1 MGTFST
7 AVFIRNGKQMTKE
20 EFAEEF
26 CKSMEKR
33 GYKRATEKSG
43 SKYAL
48 AFSEGSD
55 WVMLRRT
62 AYGDGGFT
70 HAEDAGWFS
79 EAMQTH
85 CVSAELVDSDFAV
98 LELYSRSKEQTDM
111 AVLGDAS
118 GYWGDGEPSRGLKKC
133 WEPLLKE
140 GYTWED
146 FQKVLTAEYV
156 YAEDGL
162 EKMAPLLGIG
172 AGGQDGD
179 GNGQDTV
186 NLYFQKG
193 KRMPS
198 LNTVFKQV
206 FGEGL
211 KEHGFVKIK
220 GKQPYLVRV
229 IGDEIIHVIACKNE
243 GADGEPGYRQ
253 FSVWGGVATVYR
265 LSIDLAC
272 SPGDNTGWLLT
283 PFYCYSTLHRCTDD
297 FDAEYCMSI
306 YEFSYQK
313 DDGDDLLKKMKNA
326 LEVMGR
332 EMLPELDKIT
342 DLDACIDY
350 FRVFH
355 GSVLNVP
362 VYNEEQ
368 DDFGQDDENEGLLY
382 IQADNHDNLVEKYK
396 RFFEELDW
404 KEKKGIK
411 LMWSYEKERRGL
423 ESWRA
428 GTVRSRDEIY
438 NNPEIYRKALAE
450 LARRKK
456 KNQETLRSYGLE
468 V

>member
-162 EKMAPLLGIG
+162 EEMAPLLGIG
-172 AGGQDGD
+172 AGGQDRD

-211 KEHGFVKIK
+211 KERGFVKIK

-229 IGDEIIHVIACKNE
+229 IGDEIVHVIACKSE
-243 GADGEPGYRQ
+243 WCGEKGYKS

-265 LSIDLAC
+265 RAINLTC
-272 SPGDNTGWLLT
+272 SPGDNTNWLLLLSD
-283 PFYCYSTLHRCTDD
+283 YYSTLHKSEKDYNY
-297 FDAEYCMSI
+297 EYCMSMFR
-306 YEFSYQK
+306 YSYQ
-313 DDGDDLLKKMKNA
+313 
-326 LEVMGR
+326 
-332 EMLPELDKIT
+332 
-342 DLDACIDY
+342 
-350 FRVFH
+350 
-355 GSVLNVP
+355 
-362 VYNEEQ
+362 
-368 DDFGQDDENEGLLY
+368 EGNGE
-382 IQADNHDNLVEKYK
+382 D
-396 RFFEELDW
+396 
-404 KEKKGIK
+404 
-411 LMWSYEKERRGL
+411 
-423 ESWRA
+423 
-428 GTVRSRDEIY
+428 
-438 NNPEIYRKALAE
+438 
-450 LARRKK
+450 
-456 KNQETLRSYGLE
+456 
-468 V
+468 